1 MPQHA
6 KGTQGL
12 SRLILGLILLFFTT
26 MSQAANGKIVFA
38 VQPILER
45 EATIEFYQ
53 PLVTY
58 LRKQTGLD
66 IELVASINFLT
77 YWQKMRR
84 GEFDLVLDA
93 AHFTGYRM
101 TNLGYTPIAKV
112 PGTVTYSLV
121 TGGDLL
127 IFEPE
132 ELIGK
137 LVACAAPP
145 SLGMLRLQEMFPNP
159 LRQPVIKESPSAET
173 ALALLDE
180 GKVVA
185 AMVPTPLLN
194 NYPGFNVVATTQ
206 PSPHVTFS
214 VAPSV
219 PDKARDALQQALL
232 GAAGSPE
239 GKNMLESINFPSL
252 EKPSRGLYDGYEQLL
267 SDTWGF

>member
-1 MPQHA
+1 MPQHV
-6 KGTQGL
+6 KGSLGSMRQY
-12 SRLILGLILLFFTT
+12 LGLILLFFTT
-26 MSQAANGKIVFA
+26 MSQAADGKIVFA

-45 EATIEFYQ
+45 EATTEFYE

-58 LRKQTGLD
+58 LRKQTGMD
-66 IELVASINFLT
+66 IELAASINFLT

-84 GEFDLVLDA
+84 SEFDLVLDA
-93 AHFTGYRM
+93 AHFTSYRM
-101 TNLGYTPIAKV
+101 NNLGYTPIAKV

-145 SLGMLRLQEMFPNP
+145 SLGMLRLQEMYPNP

-173 ALALLDE
+173 ALALLSE

-194 NYPGFNVVATTQ
+194 NYPGFNVVVTTE

-214 VAPSV
+214 VAPTV
-219 PDKARDALQQALL
+219 PEKTRDALQKALL
-232 GAAGSPE
+232 GAPATAE
-239 GKNMLESINFPSL
+239 GKKMLERINFPGL
-252 EKPSRGLYDGYEQLL
+252 EKPKRGLYDGYEELL